1 MKTFLAVCCVLT
13 LAGAPL
19 ILAEAAEDTPPP
31 AASTVTQQQL
41 TQDQQR
47 LIQAQRKL
55 EQDEQQLYRRAL
67 SQNQQQLDVQMREA
81 RRQMQVAAQRMAQL
95 ALQMNGPMI
104 SRLSHL
110 FNPNRA
116 VLGVTVQNVTGG
128 EEAGGV
134 KVLAVTPGGPAE
146 QAGIRAGDVITA
158 INDKSLTTNPREP
171 MSDRVM
177 DVMGN
182 VNPGD
187 TLSVSYLRN
196 GRVHRTTLKAGRM
209 ADYGSI
215 WNAFPAPAVQPANM
229 RAVYPPWPFFGR
241 GGPWAGMQLVSL
253 SPGLGQYFGTQ
264 HGLLVL
270 RAPRDTALKLED
282 GDVFLKIGHYVPT
295 TPSEAMRIIYSYA
308 PGKAVTLHILRKGKP
323 LTLDIRVPARSAA
336 IPGPYQP
343 MEPNN

>member
-1 MKTFLAVCCVLT
+1 MKTFLAVCCVLA

-19 ILAEAAEDTPPP
+19 IVAEAAENTPPP
-31 AASTVTQQQL
+31 AASPVTQLQL
-41 TQDQQR
+41 TRDQQR
-47 LIQAQRKL
+47 LIRAQRKL

-67 SQNQQQLDVQMREA
+67 SQDQQQLDVQMREA
-81 RRQMQVAAQRMAQL
+81 RRQMQVAAQHMAQL

-110 FNPNRA
+110 FNPDHA

-134 KVLAVTPGGPAE
+134 EVLAVTPGGPAE

-158 INDKSLTTNPREP
+158 INDKSLATNTREP
-171 MSDRVM
+171 VSDRVM
-177 DVMGN
+177 NIMSN

-196 GRVHRTTLKAGRM
+196 GRVHKVMLKAGRM

-264 HGLLVL
+264 HGLLVV
-270 RAPRDTALKLED
+270 RAPRDAALRLKD
-282 GDVFLKIGHYVPT
+282 GDVFLKIGDHVST
-295 TPSEAMRIIYSYA
+295 TPSEAMRILYSYA
-308 PGKAVTLHILRKGKP
+308 PGEAVTLHILRKGKP
-323 LTLDIRVPARSAA
+323 LALVVKVPARSTAV
-336 IPGPYQP
+336 PGPYQP